1 MSMVTEA
8 PLKNAVPTDQEL
20 IDFVVRE
27 ARLIDQQRFDEWL
40 DMYAD
45 DAFYWMPLEWNQT
58 DPRLT
63 CSLMYEDKLLLSI
76 RVERLKGARTFSQ
89 KPKSR
94 CHHVLQTP
102 QVDSRD
108 AAANSYVTW
117 TPIHYVETRLDE
129 QALYAAWVTHHLS
142 VENGKLQHQ
151 AQARRPDQLRCCLR
165 QHPALYVTENER
177 GPPHGD
183 RERRQYRH
191 WRGDRPRPPGRGL

>member
-1 MSMVTEA
+1 MSMVTDA
-8 PLKNAVPTDQEL
+8 PLKNAAPTDQEL

-94 CHHVLQTP
+94 YHHVLQTP

-108 AAANSYVTW
+108 EANNSYVTW
-117 TPIHYVETRLDE
+117 TPMHYIETRLDE
-129 QALYAAWVTHHLS
+129 QTLFAVWATHHLA
-142 VENGKLQHQ
+142 VEDGRLRIKLKRVDLINCD
-151 AQARRPDQLRCCLR
+151 AAFGNIQLFM
-165 QHPALYVTENER
+165 
-177 GPPHGD
+177 
-183 RERRQYRH
+183 
-191 WRGDRPRPPGRGL
+191 

>member
-1 MSMVTEA
+1 MSMVTEL

-40 DMYAD
+40 DMHAD
-45 DAFYWMPLEWNQT
+45 DAFYWTPLEWNQT

-129 QALYAAWVTHHLS
+129 QARYSAGVTHHLS
-142 VENGKLQHQ
+142 VEEC
-151 AQARRPDQLRCCLR
+151 QLRHNIKSEVLN
-165 QHPALYVTENER
+165 QDEHTF
-177 GPPHGD
+177 
-183 RERRQYRH
+183 
-191 WRGDRPRPPGRGL
+191 

>member
-1 MSMVTEA
+1 MSMLTEA

-58 DPRLT
+58 DPQLT

-117 TPIHYVETRLDE
+117 TAMHYVETRLEE
-129 QALYAAWVTHHLS
+129 QTLYAAWATHHLS
-142 VENGKLQHQ
+142 VENGKLQIKLKRVDLINCD
-151 AQARRPDQLRCCLR
+151 AAFGNIQLFM
-165 QHPALYVTENER
+165 
-177 GPPHGD
+177 
-183 RERRQYRH
+183 
-191 WRGDRPRPPGRGL
+191 

>member
-129 QALYAAWVTHHLS
+129 YDVAGACQSVREHLDLLATQLHQSLLGKAL
-142 VENGKLQHQ
+142 E
-151 AQARRPDQLRCCLR
+151 
-165 QHPALYVTENER
+165 
-177 GPPHGD
+177 
-183 RERRQYRH
+183 
-191 WRGDRPRPPGRGL
+191 

>member
-1 MSMVTEA
+1 MRS
-8 PLKNAVPTDQEL
+8 PPIREL

-117 TPIHYVETRLDE
+117 TPMHYVETRLDE
-129 QALYAAWVTHHLS
+129 QALYAAWATHHLS
-142 VENGKLQHQ
+142 VE
-151 AQARRPDQLRCCLR
+151 
-165 QHPALYVTENER
+165 
-177 GPPHGD
+177 
-183 RERRQYRH
+183 RRQAA
-191 WRGDRPRPPGRGL
+191 GSSSSAST

>member
-94 CHHVLQTP
+94 CHHVLQAP

-108 AAANSYVTW
+108 ASANSYITW
-117 TPIHYVETRLDE
+117 TAMHYIETRLDE
-129 QALYAAWVTHHLS
+129 QTLYAAWATHHLS
-142 VENGKLQHQ
+142 VENGKLKIKLKRVDLINCD
-151 AQARRPDQLRCCLR
+151 AAFGNIQLFM
-165 QHPALYVTENER
+165 
-177 GPPHGD
+177 
-183 RERRQYRH
+183 
-191 WRGDRPRPPGRGL
+191 

>member
-8 PLKNAVPTDQEL
+8 PLKNAIPTDQEL

-117 TPIHYVETRLDE
+117 TAMHYVETRLDE
-129 QALYAAWVTHHLS
+129 QTLYAAWATHHLS
-142 VENGKLQHQ
+142 VENGKLKIKLKRVDLINCD
-151 AQARRPDQLRCCLR
+151 AAFGNIQLFM
-165 QHPALYVTENER
+165 
-177 GPPHGD
+177 
-183 RERRQYRH
+183 
-191 WRGDRPRPPGRGL
+191 